1 MRRLCAAVALPIALP
16 VALSLAL
23 SLAAAMAA
31 GAGEIRSSVDAAAVP
46 MGKATPLGLYLRPAD
61 AHAAL
66 TADPSILFIEV
77 RDPIETSFIG
87 HPDGIDANVP
97 LEIVSHRFDPN
108 AGGYVAE
115 TNPDFVAQV
124 DAVAAREGLGRDAT
138 VFVTCRS
145 GARSAAAA
153 RLLIA
158 AGYTS
163 VWNLVEGFEG
173 DRDKAT
179 GARSVNGWRNAGLP
193 WSYKIRPEAAWS
205 AP

>member
-1 MRRLCAAVALPIALP
+1 MRHRWIAAV
-16 VALSLAL
+16 LAL
-23 SLAAAMAA
+23 VAAAA
-31 GAGEIRSSVDAAAVP
+31 GADEIRSSIDPASAP
-46 MGKATPLGLYLRPAD
+46 EGKATPLGLYLTPAD

-77 RDPIETSFIG
+77 RDPIEVSFVG

-97 LEIVSHRFDPN
+97 LEIVTHRFDAQ
-108 AGGYVAE
+108 AGGYVAQE
-115 TNPDFVAQV
+115 NPAFVAQV
-124 DAVAAREGLGRDAT
+124 DAVAAREGVGRDAP
-138 VFVTCRS
+138 VFVSCRS
-145 GARSAAAA
+145 GARSALAA

-158 AGYTS
+158 AGYTN
-163 VWNLVEGFEG
+163 VWNLLEGFEG

-193 WSYKIRPEAAWS
+193 WSYKIKPEAAWS

>member
-1 MRRLCAAVALPIALP
+1 MRRLCAAVALPVALP

-108 AGGYVAE
+108 SGGYVAE

>member
-1 MRRLCAAVALPIALP
+1 MRRLCAAVGRPGALP
-16 VALSLAL
+16 VALPVAL

-158 AGYTS
+158 AGYTN

>member
-1 MRRLCAAVALPIALP
+1 MRRLCIAAT
-16 VALSLAL
+16 LAL
-23 SLAAAMAA
+23 CAVAA

-46 MGKATPLGLYLRPAD
+46 QGKATPLGLYLAPAD

-77 RDPIETSFIG
+77 RDPVEVSFVG

-97 LEIVSHRFDPN
+97 LEVVSHRFDPKS
-108 AGGYVAE
+108 GGYVAE
-115 TNPDFVAQV
+115 MNPDFLAQV
-124 DAVAAREGLGRDAT
+124 DAVAAREGVGRDAT

-158 AGYTS
+158 AGYTD
-163 VWNLVEGFEG
+163 VWNLVDGFEG
-173 DRDKAT
+173 DKDRAS

-193 WSYKIRPEAAWS
+193 WSYKIAAEAAWS

>member
-1 MRRLCAAVALPIALP
+1 MRRLWAAVALPVALP
-16 VALSLAL
+16 VAL

-46 MGKATPLGLYLRPAD
+46 MGKATPLGLYLRPTD

-77 RDPIETSFIG
+77 RDPIETSFVG

-158 AGYTS
+158 AGYTN

-173 DRDKAT
+173 DRDEAT